1 MNSIVNINNIN
12 NISNSLDTS
21 VQGKLLQKNSLFKN
35 TQQNN
40 NNNFMLGNEINLKD
54 KNNLLNPS
62 ALGVFSNIANSQ
74 LNTGFNL

>member
-40 NNNFMLGNEINLKD
+40 NNNFMLGNEINLKI
-54 KNNLLNPS
+54 K
-62 ALGVFSNIANSQ
+62 IIY
-74 LNTGFNL
+74 